1 MTEKSSGIQKFI
13 KLESLAGL
21 LLCLTTVA
29 ALLLANSSWSDLYA
43 AFTNI
48 PFEIRLGE
56 WSLNKPLI
64 LWIND
69 GLMAIFFL
77 LVAMELKREIIAG
90 ELSKPSQI
98 VLPLVGSIG
107 GIVVPALLFLIVTG
121 FAASTF
127 QGWAIPIATDIA
139 FALAIL
145 SAFGSRIPAS
155 LKTFLLT
162 LAVFDDLGAIL
173 IIAFVFTGSISWG
186 AQLAALTMLIV
197 LVGLNRAGVTKI
209 FPYFLVGT
217 VMWVCVLKSGVH
229 ATLAGV
235 LLGLCIPYSAKDSS
249 HSPLK
254 QFEHRLHP
262 WVSFLILPLFAFS
275 NAGVDLRAINASA
288 FVEPLTLGIILG
300 LVVGKTFGV
309 FVFSTVLIKLGLAK
323 LPKDSDYLAL
333 FGVSIIS
340 GVGFTMSL
348 FIGTLAFESN
358 WLQYG
363 TQVKLGVLTGSTI
376 AIISGVLAL
385 MISIKKSPQA
395 KKEATEAVVSS

>member
-1 MTEKSSGIQKFI
+1 MKEKSSGIQKFI

-29 ALLLANSSWSDLYA
+29 ALIFANSSSSELYA
-43 AFTNI
+43 AFTKV
-48 PFEIRLGE
+48 PFEIRLGQ

-77 LVAMELKREIIAG
+77 LVAMELKREIIDG

-107 GIVVPALLFLIVTG
+107 GIVVPAVIFLIVTG
-121 FAASTF
+121 FASSTL

-145 SAFGSRIPAS
+145 SAFGSRIPTS

-186 AQLAALTMLIV
+186 AQLAAFTLLLVLI
-197 LVGLNRAGVTKI
+197 GMNRAGVTKI
-209 FPYFLVGT
+209 APYFLVGT

-235 LLGLCIPYSAKDSS
+235 LLGLTIPYSSNHS
-249 HSPLK
+249 THSPLK
-254 QFEHRLHP
+254 QFEHSLHP

-275 NAGVDLRAINASA
+275 NAGVDLRAISAEA

-300 LVVGKTFGV
+300 LFAGKTFGV
-309 FVFSTVLIKLGLAK
+309 FVFSYILIKLGLAK
-323 LPKDSDYLAL
+323 LPKESSYLAFL
-333 FGVSIIS
+333 GVSIVS

-348 FIGTLAFESN
+348 FIGTLAFETN
-358 WLQYG
+358 WLEYG
-363 TQVKLGVLTGSTI
+363 TQVKLGVLTGSTL
-376 AIISGVLAL
+376 AIITGVFVL
-385 MISIKKSPQA
+385 MLSIKKSPQ
-395 KKEATEAVVSS
+395 VSVDTIEQ